1 MDIKNTSENQKIEL
15 QIRHIITP
23 YNTCLD
29 TEKNQ
34 TPRKCF
40 RNNQMPRYWYK
51 NILEISSA

>member
-40 RNNQMPRYWYK
+40 RNNQMPRY
-51 NILEISSA
+51 